1 VELALPETA
10 VQVSP
15 RASMAKST
23 AMREQMLKPMH
34 LVREALVS
42 EVASTLAVALVDLAL
57 LTATL
62 EAMPVLQ
69 ARAELVLEVTWA
81 SVAALTDLVLSMAE
95 REVMLRAREEQALAV
110 ASTSAEVSAAMP
122 VLAPMLAP
130 MLVPVLALMPV
141 LVARAELV
149 LAVSSASAVVYTAPA
164 TAVSAATQMAPDLW
178 AATLEL
184 TRMALARVA
193 QALVGLLVSGED

>member
-1 VELALPETA
+1 MELALPETA